1 MSVSLV
7 VLCLDHHSMH
17 DVMFLELLTDF
28 NIVIPLMTKGSSTYR
43 DRHQIKK
50 DCYSLNTCSVCNNL
64 FTMQATA
71 Y

>member
-7 VLCLDHHSMH
+7 VLCPEHHSMH

-28 NIVIPLMTKGSSTYR
+28 NIVIPLMTKSSSTYR

-50 DCYSLNTCSVCNNL
+50 KIVTH
-64 FTMQATA
+64 
-71 Y
+71 

>member
-28 NIVIPLMTKGSSTYR
+28 NIVIPLMTKSSSTCR

-50 DCYSLNTCSVCNNL
+50 IVTHRTHVQFVTIF